1 MFAQMYLAQ
10 RLRTADQ
17 RSRIEG
23 GLAQPPWKETVT
35 ASRDPH
41 ESDSVRWAS
50 VLGLGLTSMTADIST
65 EMIAAVVPL
74 YLLTRLDYSFARFGA
89 LDASL
94 QLSVVLLGLMG
105 AILADRFRRHRA
117 LAGLGYGGSVVA
129 KIGLALSAGSL
140 PLMLLGDRVAKGVR
154 TAPRDAL
161 LADCSGPGHRGRV
174 FGIHRSLDTAGALI
188 GPVVAFALLSRRP
201 GRYDMVWVASA
212 AIAVISVLI
221 FMLLVE
227 PPVNL
232 PEDVLATRRAT
243 PGIGELTRAAL
254 SPQLRR
260 IWLVAFLAGTAMIG
274 DSFVLLVLRQRF
286 DISGS
291 MFPLLLSG
299 ASVAYLTLA
308 FPIGALADRRNPNVV
323 LLAGLMLLPLIYG
336 VLLAH
341 MGRAVTL
348 VLVLVLVGSSTAA
361 LDGVLVV
368 VTTRVVGPEFRAGAL
383 AVVAVGMA
391 AGRWFGTASFGF
403 VWSTRGRSTALVW
416 AALLSITAGLLA
428 CGLLFGRVLGQRHT
442 SLDSVD

>member
-1 MFAQMYLAQ
+1 
-10 RLRTADQ
+10 
-17 RSRIEG
+17 
-23 GLAQPPWKETVT
+23 
-35 ASRDPH
+35 
-41 ESDSVRWAS
+41 
-50 VLGLGLTSMTADIST
+50 
-65 EMIAAVVPL
+65 
-74 YLLTRLDYSFARFGA
+74 
-89 LDASL
+89 
-94 QLSVVLLGLMG
+94 
-105 AILADRFRRHRA
+105 
-117 LAGLGYGGSVVA
+117 
-129 KIGLALSAGSL
+129 
-140 PLMLLGDRVAKGVR
+140 
-154 TAPRDAL
+154 
-161 LADCSGPGHRGRV
+161 
-174 FGIHRSLDTAGALI
+174 
-188 GPVVAFALLSRRP
+188 
-201 GRYDMVWVASA
+201 
-212 AIAVISVLI
+212 
-221 FMLLVE
+221 
-227 PPVNL
+227 
-232 PEDVLATRRAT
+232 
-243 PGIGELTRAAL
+243 
-254 SPQLRR
+254 
-260 IWLVAFLAGTAMIG
+260 MIG